1 MIRSER
7 LSEKILF
14 YFCGMRIIFILTTVL
29 VCLPFSGKT
38 QLSVE
43 ELLVQINSTS
53 NLTEQLILLDSISA
67 HYKRVN
73 ETQKA
78 LIYSRKSSALKDS
91 IYQLNFRKSSNEI
104 EEKLG
109 LIKAQK
115 EIIESN
121 NEIKLLTNERKNLL
135 EEIWV
140 YRYLS
145 IAVLMLL
152 IFIGY
157 RIIRNYRLNKEI
169 SLQKEATLKKYKTLE
184 EAYTNVYNVLET
196 LKAKTALENQKD
208 KSELPDWVVQLSK
221 KEIEV
226 LAYLSVGM
234 TDKEISEKMRISLS
248 TVRTYCRRLYSKLLV
263 KNRSEAAS
271 FAVKYKLI

>member
-1 MIRSER
+1 M
-7 LSEKILF
+7 
-14 YFCGMRIIFILTTVL
+14 
-29 VCLPFSGKT
+29 
-38 QLSVE
+38 
-43 ELLVQINSTS
+43 
-53 NLTEQLILLDSISA
+53 
-67 HYKRVN
+67 
-73 ETQKA
+73 
-78 LIYSRKSSALKDS
+78 
-91 IYQLNFRKSSNEI
+91 NEI

-109 LIKAQK
+109 LIKARK
-115 EIIESN
+115 EIVESN

-145 IAVLMLL
+145 IAVLILL

-157 RIIRNYRLNKEI
+157 RIIRNYRLNKDI

-184 EAYTNVYNVLET
+184 EAYTNAYNVLET
-196 LKAKTALENQKD
+196 LKAKAALENQKD

-263 KNRSEAAS
+263 KNRSEAAG

>member
-1 MIRSER
+1 
-7 LSEKILF
+7 
-14 YFCGMRIIFILTTVL
+14 MRIIFILTTVL

>member
-1 MIRSER
+1 
-7 LSEKILF
+7 
-14 YFCGMRIIFILTTVL
+14 
-29 VCLPFSGKT
+29 
-38 QLSVE
+38 
-43 ELLVQINSTS
+43 
-53 NLTEQLILLDSISA
+53 
-67 HYKRVN
+67 
-73 ETQKA
+73 
-78 LIYSRKSSALKDS
+78 
-91 IYQLNFRKSSNEI
+91 
-104 EEKLG
+104 
-109 LIKAQK
+109 
-115 EIIESN
+115 
-121 NEIKLLTNERKNLL
+121 
-135 EEIWV
+135 
-140 YRYLS
+140 
-145 IAVLMLL
+145 MLL

-196 LKAKTALENQKD
+196 LKAKTAIENQKD

-234 TDKEISEKMRISLS
+234 TDKEISKKMRISLS